1 MDLEIEKIGLYFVG
15 KGYKHSTEMDVAD
28 LSDLL
33 SDMRL
38 MVSVLKSQIAAW
50 DRGERD
56 GLSVH
61 KA

>member
-1 MDLEIEKIGLYFVG
+1 MDLEIEKIGLYFVR
-15 KGYKHSTEMDVAD
+15 KGYKHSTEMDAAD